1 MTLASRPSTRARLPL
16 SRDRV
21 LRAAMHL
28 ADRDGIESLTM
39 RKLARELGVE
49 AMTLYYYVAK
59 KDDILDGIADLVASQ
74 IEVPS
79 GGADW
84 KAATR
89 QRAISAHDVLVRHPW
104 ASMLWVSRVTLGPGR
119 LRYMDAGLRGFREA
133 GFSPELTEQAFHAV
147 ENHIVGYTLQ
157 EMSFAIETEE
167 VAEAGASFLRK
178 LPADEYPDLAE
189 HVMQHLEGPGH
200 VDEGDFEFALDLIL
214 DGVERIMDR
223 A

>member
-1 MTLASRPSTRARLPL
+1 MASRSRTTARLPM
-16 SRDRV
+16 SRERV
-21 LRAAMHL
+21 LRAAIDL
-28 ADRDGIESLTM
+28 ADRDGLESLTM
-39 RKLARELGVE
+39 RKLARGLGVE

-59 KDDILDGIADLVASQ
+59 KGDILDGIVDLVASQ
-74 IEVPS
+74 IELPPD
-79 GGADW
+79 GADW
-84 KAATR
+84 KAAAR
-89 QRAISAHDVLVRHPW
+89 QRAISAHEVLVRHPW
-104 ASMLWVSRVTLGPGR
+104 ASMLWVSSVAVGPAR

-157 EMSFAIETEE
+157 KVSFPIETEE
-167 VAEAGASFLRK
+167 VAEAGASFLRA
-178 LPADEYPDLAE
+178 LPADEYPDLAQ

-214 DGVERIMDR
+214 DGVERIKDG

>member
-1 MTLASRPSTRARLPL
+1 MASRPSPKARLPL
-16 SRDRV
+16 SLERV

-28 ADRDGIESLTM
+28 ADRDGIEALRM

-49 AMTLYYYVAK
+49 AMTLYYYVAR
-59 KDDILDGIADLVASQ
+59 KDEILDGIADLVASQ

-79 GGADW
+79 GGEDW

-89 QRAISAHDVLVRHPW
+89 QRAISAHDVLVHHPW
-104 ASMLWVSRVTLGPGR
+104 ASMLWVSRGTLGPGR
-119 LRYMDAGLRGFREA
+119 LRYMDAGLRAFREA

-157 EMSFAIETEE
+157 EMSFAIDPGE
-167 VAEAGASFLRK
+167 VAEAGASFLQK
-178 LPADEYPDLAE
+178 LPTDEYPDLAA
-189 HVMQHLEGPGH
+189 HVMHHLEGPGH
-200 VDEGDFEFALDLIL
+200 VDAGDFEFALDLIL
-214 DGVERIMDR
+214 DGIERIMDS